1 MPSISTTTPLAQ
13 LDRTSLLAHLG
24 TSENGLSESDAL
36 QRLSA
41 DGPNTVRN
49 EQGPSWLRRIRE
61 VVTNPLVVLL
71 AVLGTITFATGDMRA
86 AVMIAGM
93 LLLGVVLRY
102 VQEDRS
108 LAAAKKLASMV
119 QFTATV
125 LRGGRLMTVPTHD
138 LVRGDVIQLSAGDI
152 IPADAVIMVSD
163 DLTVGQQALT
173 GETFPVEKQAGVTT
187 SVDDPFEHPSLL
199 FQGSTVHTGYC
210 TSVVVATG
218 KNTFL
223 GGISS
228 SLQQVAPPTAFDVG
242 VQRFTWLMIKIIVVL
257 APLVFV
263 INGLSHGNW
272 VEAFFFATAVAV
284 GVTPEMLPMIVTV
297 NLSKGAIALAKNQVI
312 VKRMDAIQ
320 NLGAMNVLCT
330 DKTGTL
336 TQGRIILVRHV
347 DPHGNTSDDVLTMG
361 VLNSHFQ
368 SGLKNIMDE
377 AILDRASDNDE
388 SIDTWTKI
396 DENPFDFERRRL
408 SVLVQRGD
416 VAPMLIC
423 KGAVEEVLA
432 QCVNV
437 PSQATTI
444 SQSMNRE
451 GFRVVAVAT
460 KSMPQGTAVLS
471 KDDECEM
478 QLVGFLA
485 FLDPPKDSAAK
496 ALKSL
501 ESSKVDV
508 IILTGDNELVARH
521 VCKEVGIDVTS
532 VLLGSDIDNLSD
544 DDLAARLA
552 TTKVCAKLAPSHKER
567 VISVL
572 RSHGNV
578 VGYLGDG
585 INDAPA
591 LRVSDVGISV
601 DTAVD
606 IAREASDIILLQQDL
621 SVIHAGIIGGRRVFG
636 NVVKYLRMAASS
648 NVGNM
653 LSVVGA
659 SILLPFL
666 PMLPVQILLNNFL
679 YDVSQTAIPTDNVD
693 DEWLS
698 EPRAW
703 NMQGIVRDIAVFGPL
718 SSLFDYITFGVL
730 LLVFHGGQHQELF
743 RTGWFVESLFSQI
756 LVIHV
761 LRTDKF
767 PWLQSRASTVL
778 TLTTTTTL
786 LVGVFIVALPLGA
799 SFGFADLPAAYWFY
813 LSGILACYVA
823 LAQFMKRWRHA

>member
-1 MPSISTTTPLAQ
+1 
-13 LDRTSLLAHLG
+13 
-24 TSENGLSESDAL
+24 
-36 QRLSA
+36 
-41 DGPNTVRN
+41 
-49 EQGPSWLRRIRE
+49 
-61 VVTNPLVVLL
+61 
-71 AVLGTITFATGDMRA
+71 
-86 AVMIAGM
+86 
-93 LLLGVVLRY
+93 
-102 VQEDRS
+102 
-108 LAAAKKLASMV
+108 
-119 QFTATV
+119 
-125 LRGGRLMTVPTHD
+125 
-138 LVRGDVIQLSAGDI
+138 
-152 IPADAVIMVSD
+152 
-163 DLTVGQQALT
+163 
-173 GETFPVEKQAGVTT
+173 
-187 SVDDPFEHPSLL
+187 
-199 FQGSTVHTGYC
+199 
-210 TSVVVATG
+210 
-218 KNTFL
+218 
-223 GGISS
+223 
-228 SLQQVAPPTAFDVG
+228 
-242 VQRFTWLMIKIIVVL
+242 
-257 APLVFV
+257 
-263 INGLSHGNW
+263 
-272 VEAFFFATAVAV
+272 
-284 GVTPEMLPMIVTV
+284 
-297 NLSKGAIALAKNQVI
+297 
-312 VKRMDAIQ
+312 
-320 NLGAMNVLCT
+320 
-330 DKTGTL
+330 
-336 TQGRIILVRHV
+336 
-347 DPHGNTSDDVLTMG
+347 
-361 VLNSHFQ
+361 
-368 SGLKNIMDE
+368 
-377 AILDRASDNDE
+377 
-388 SIDTWTKI
+388 
-396 DENPFDFERRRL
+396 
-408 SVLVQRGD
+408 
-416 VAPMLIC
+416 
-423 KGAVEEVLA
+423 
-432 QCVNV
+432 
-437 PSQATTI
+437 
-444 SQSMNRE
+444 MNRE

-460 KSMPQGTAVLS
+460 KEMATATSTLS
-471 KDDECEM
+471 KDDEHEM
-478 QLVGFLA
+478 TLIGFLA
-485 FLDPPKDSAAK
+485 FLDPPKDSAAQ

-501 ESSKVDV
+501 AASKVDV

-544 DDLAARLA
+544 DDLAASLA

-679 YDVSQTAIPTDNVD
+679 YDVSQTAIPTDHVD
-693 DEWLS
+693 DEWLH

-703 NMQGIVRDIAVFGPL
+703 NLSSIVRDIAVFGPL

-778 TLTTTTTL
+778 TLTTTITL
-786 LVGVFIVALPLGA
+786 LVGVFIVARPFGA

>member
-1 MPSISTTTPLAQ
+1 MLRDGRTTTL
-13 LDRTSLLAHLG
+13 
-24 TSENGLSESDAL
+24 
-36 QRLSA
+36 
-41 DGPNTVRN
+41 
-49 EQGPSWLRRIRE
+49 
-61 VVTNPLVVLL
+61 
-71 AVLGTITFATGDMRA
+71 
-86 AVMIAGM
+86 
-93 LLLGVVLRY
+93 
-102 VQEDRS
+102 
-108 LAAAKKLASMV
+108 
-119 QFTATV
+119 
-125 LRGGRLMTVPTHD
+125 PTHD
-138 LVRGDVIQLSAGDI
+138 LVRGDAIQLSAGDI
-152 IPADAVIMVSD
+152 IPADAIIIASD

-173 GETFPVEKQAGVTT
+173 GETFPVEKQAGITT
-187 SVDDPFEHPSLL
+187 SYDDPFEHPSLL
-199 FQGSTVHTGYC
+199 FQGSSVHTGYC
-210 TSVVVATG
+210 TAVVVATV

-223 GGISS
+223 GGIST
-228 SLQQVAPPTAFDVG
+228 SLQHGAPPTVFDIG

-347 DPHGNTSDDVLTMG
+347 DPHGDTSDSVLSMG
-361 VLNSHFQ
+361 ALNSRYQ

-377 AILDRASDNDE
+377 AILDHANASDASFDA
-388 SIDTWTKI
+388 WTKI
-396 DENPFDFERRRL
+396 DENPFDFVRRRL
-408 SVLVQRGD
+408 SVLVQHGGD
-416 VAPMLIC
+416 APLLIC

-432 QCVNV
+432 QCIGV
-437 PSQATTI
+437 PQDAMHVA
-444 SQSMNRE
+444 QSINRE

-460 KSMPQGTAVLS
+460 KIMPLS
-471 KDDECEM
+471 TSTLRKEDERE
-478 QLVGFLA
+478 LTLIGFLA
-485 FLDPPKDSAAK
+485 FLDPPKDSAAE

-501 ESSKVDV
+501 ATSKVDV

-544 DDLAARLA
+544 DDLASRLT

-567 VISVL
+567 VISVM
-572 RSHGNV
+572 RAKGNV

-606 IAREASDIILLQQDL
+606 IARDASDIILLLQDL

-666 PMLPVQILLNNFL
+666 PMLPVQILLNNLL
-679 YDVSQTAIPTDNVD
+679 YDISQTAIPTDHVD
-693 DEWLS
+693 DEWLR

-703 NMQGIVRDIAVFGPL
+703 NMQGIMRDIAVFGPL

-730 LLVFHGGQHQELF
+730 LLAFHGAAQQDLF
-743 RTGWFVESLFSQI
+743 RTGWFIESLFSQI

-761 LRTDKF
+761 LRTNKI

-778 TLTTTTTL
+778 TLTTTMIL
-786 LVGVFIVALPLGA
+786 LTGIVIVAAPLGT
-799 SFGFADLPAAYWFY
+799 SFGFVQLPAAYWLYLCVILVFY
-813 LSGILACYVA
+813 VGVA
-823 LAQFMKRWRHA
+823 QLTKHWRGA